1 MPGYVLH
8 RTEPGRALRHAT
20 GMKYVRHLVAAS
32 ALAGL
37 AAVAGAQPA
46 SAPET
51 LKIQYLISAID
62 SLKDAA
68 FFRNGVAY
76 GSKSA
81 ADHLRLKWR
90 LAGSRCTTAEGFI
103 HYCASASSV
112 TGLPYSIR
120 FADGH
125 TVTSE
130 IFLRRELSAYQAAG
144 LTGG

>member
-1 MPGYVLH
+1 
-8 RTEPGRALRHAT
+8 
-20 GMKYVRHLVAAS
+20 MKTARYLVAAS
-32 ALAGL
+32 ALTGRVAFAGT
-37 AAVAGAQPA
+37 QPA
-46 SAPET
+46 TAPET
-51 LKIQYLISAID
+51 LKIRYLISAID

-90 LAGSRCTTAEGFI
+90 LAGSRCKTAEAFI
-103 HYCASASSV
+103 RYCASGSSV

-125 TVTSE
+125 TATSE
-130 IFLRRELSAYQAAG
+130 VYLRRELSEYQAAG
-144 LTGG
+144 PPGG